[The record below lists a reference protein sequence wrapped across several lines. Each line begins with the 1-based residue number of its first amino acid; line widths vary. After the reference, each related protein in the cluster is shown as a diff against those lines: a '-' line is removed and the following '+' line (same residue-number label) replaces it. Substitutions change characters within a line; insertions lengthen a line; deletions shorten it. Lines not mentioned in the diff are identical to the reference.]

1 MNTPSFNCVTEN
13 GEKKFIPSNE
23 FVLQK
28 HAAFFDR
35 NHDGVVYP
43 WETFKGFRAIGS
55 GIPLSSLAALFINIG
70 LSGKTRPEKCPNL
83 LFPIEIRNIHR
94 GKHGS
99 DTGAYDSEGRFVPSK
114 FEEIFKKHAL
124 THSNALTSE
133 EVSLLLKSNRQPKDY
148 KGWLAAWTEWKI
160 LYILC
165 KEKNGLLRKDT
176 VRAVYDGSLF
186 ERMEKERLSAKKI
199 DSVSFA

>member
-1 MNTPSFNCVTEN
+1 MH
-13 GEKKFIPSNE
+13 K
-23 FVLQK
+23 
-28 HAAFFDR
+28 
-35 NHDGVVYP
+35 
-43 WETFKGFRAIGS
+43 
-55 GIPLSSLAALFINIG
+55 
-70 LSGKTRPEKCPNL
+70 
-83 LFPIEIRNIHR
+83 
-94 GKHGS
+94 
-99 DTGAYDSEGRFVPSK
+99 FVPSK

-199 DSVSFA
+199 E